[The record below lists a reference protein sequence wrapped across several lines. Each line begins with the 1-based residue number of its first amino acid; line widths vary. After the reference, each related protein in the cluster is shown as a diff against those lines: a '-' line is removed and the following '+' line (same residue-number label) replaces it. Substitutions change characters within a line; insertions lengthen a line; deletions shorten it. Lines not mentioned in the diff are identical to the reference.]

1 MNHETLSQALR
12 LLVGR
17 LEGNVEALV
26 AVEREVGDDRRGWLD
41 VTLRLVSLHWE
52 QVLQRF
58 GVDTEDSDADWP
70 QDAYTL
76 LESDL
81 AAEQDPTRRR
91 ALRLTL
97 CLADRDRRG
106 EEVQGLVDQE
116 PDLRPLAAALVD
128 LTLDQPARQAH
139 TVLLGE
145 YLGALADLLPAQN
158 GGNP

>member
-1 MNHETLSQALR
+1 MNHEPLSQALR

-41 VTLRLVSLHWE
+41 VTLRLASLHWE
-52 QVLQRF
+52 EVLRRF
-58 GVDTEDSDADWP
+58 GVDLEDSDAEWP

-76 LESDL
+76 LETDL
-81 AAEQDPTRRR
+81 AAEPDPTRRR

-106 EEVQGLVDQE
+106 EVQGLVDQE

-145 YLGALADLLPAQN
+145 YLSDLADLLPAQS
-158 GGNP
+158 